1 MKPLT
6 SQKNKSLKLSKQAS
20 GTLEKVIQMIE
31 NDQYCPEVIQQ
42 VDSVVGLLTSVKREL
57 LTGHLDSCL
66 ETRLKQDKSATISEL
81 LKIYKLTH

>member
-6 SQKNKSLKLSKQAS
+6 SRKTKSMRLSKQAQ
-20 GTLEKVIQMIE
+20 GTLEKVINMIE

-42 VDSVVGLLTSVKREL
+42 VDSVMGLLTSVKREL

-66 ETRLKQDKSATISEL
+66 ETRLKQNKTTTISEL